1 MPKGAAAAQAAKRI
15 LNESRFREAKRDN
28 DTVRLWENYREQALL
43 WRAIALLQ
51 IPATAI
57 ALVFALYIWIN
68 REIILNVPAKPLP
81 GYYASSEIPD
91 SEFLSNATD
100 FVNLVATYQ
109 PNVAEKQF
117 NKASEMLVEP
127 MLTLF
132 MTDMMGKELKA
143 IKESMRSQVYYVDP
157 TQTQIY
163 RDESE
168 FVTVTMVG
176 ERLKIVSGSQ
186 LPAKITQFRVT
197 MTTVPRNKINQYGI
211 MITNV
216 ETASM
221 DK

>member
-1 MPKGAAAAQAAKRI
+1 MAKTAVAAEAAKRI
-15 LNESRFREAKRDN
+15 LNDSRFREAKRDN

-51 IPATAI
+51 IPATVV
-57 ALVFALYIWIN
+57 ALVFALYIWWN

-81 GYYASSEIPD
+81 GYYSSSEIPD
-91 SEFLSNATD
+91 SEFLSAATE
-100 FVNLVATYQ
+100 FVNLVSTYQ
-109 PNVAEKQF
+109 PNVADKQF
-117 NKASEMLVEP
+117 RKASELLVEP
-127 MLTLF
+127 MLSLF
-132 MTDMMGKELKA
+132 ETEMMGKELKA
-143 IKESMRSQVYYVDP
+143 IKQTARSQVYYVDP
-157 TQTQIY
+157 AQTQIY

-168 FVTVTMVG
+168 FVVVTMVG
-176 ERLKIVSGSQ
+176 ERLKIVSGEQ

>member
-1 MPKGAAAAQAAKRI
+1 MAKAAVAAEAAKKL
-15 LNESRFREAKRDN
+15 LNDSRFREAKRDN

-51 IPATAI
+51 IPATII
-57 ALVFALYIWIN
+57 ALIFALYIWSN

-81 GYYASSEIPD
+81 GYYSASEIPD
-91 SEFLSNATD
+91 SEFLTTATEW
-100 FVNLVATYQ
+100 VNLVATYQ
-109 PNVAEKQF
+109 PNVAERQF
-117 NKASEMLVEP
+117 RKASEMVVEP

-132 MTDMMGKELKA
+132 ETEMMGKELKA
-143 IKESMRSQVYYVDP
+143 IKQTTRSQVYYVDP

-168 FVTVTMVG
+168 FVVVTMVG
-176 ERLKIVSGSQ
+176 ERLKIVSGEQ

-211 MITNV
+211 VITNV